1 MPNQQIVEFRGAK
14 GLVYAE
20 LLEDTSTNLSY
31 GTVKE
36 LAGLAQVTKAANSS
50 EEAHYYNNIP
60 ACIITSDGSETITL
74 STSAI
79 PLDVQADIYGEYY
92 DPTTGMYVEQ
102 ERTPKYFALGYI
114 TENSAGQEIYVW
126 RLKGRFSKADETSAT
141 KNAGTDANG
150 QELTFTGIKTTHK
163 FTKTGKPASG
173 CTVNTGLDL
182 ADTDT
187 FFDSVQTPDTVQPKS
202 ETPSISLSASALTI
216 EAGNEA
222 TVIATAVPNSAVV
235 SWLSSAE
242 EVATVDG
249 GTITAVAA
257 GTANITAKI
266 TVGSRDYTATCA
278 VTVTPSQA

>member
-1 MPNQQIVEFRGAK
+1 MSNPIVEYRGAE

-20 LLEDTSTNLSY
+20 VTEDTRESISF
-31 GTVKE
+31 GTVKP

-50 EEAHYYNNIP
+50 DEAHYYDNIP
-60 ACIITSDGSETITL
+60 AIVITSDGADTITL
-74 STSAI
+74 NVSAI
-79 PLDVQADIYGEYY
+79 PLDVQADIYGEFY
-92 DPTTGMYVEQ
+92 DAETGMLVEQ

-114 TENSAGQEIYVW
+114 TENTAGQKIYVW
-126 RLKGRFSKADETSAT
+126 RLKGRFGVADETSAT
-141 KNAGTDANG
+141 KNDGTDANG
-150 QELTFTGIKTTHK
+150 QELTYTGIKTTYK
-163 FTKTGKPASG
+163 FNKNGKSASG
-173 CTVNTGLDL
+173 VIVNTGLDL

-235 SWLSSAE
+235 AWTSSAE
-242 EVATVDG
+242 SVATVDG
-249 GTITAVAA
+249 GTITAVAE
-257 GTANITAKI
+257 GTATITAKI
-266 TVGSRDYTATCA
+266 TVGSRDYSATCA